1 MAGNN
6 AFLARIR
13 QERENAMSVTERVTR
28 QMMVDTL
35 QVTLHEHGWGYERIK
50 ALCDL
55 WAHNYEKYSGALR
68 PKVDPEADVAQEHLD
83 QALADILKGKQ
94 ALIPFYERYPDIQ
107 PVRYE
112 GRRR

>member
-1 MAGNN
+1 MGGNN
-6 AFLARIR
+6 LFLKRIH

-35 QVTLHEHGWGYERIK
+35 QVTLHEHGWGYDRIK

-55 WAHNYEKYSGALR
+55 WSDNYKEYSRALM
-68 PKVDPEADVAQEHLD
+68 PKRDPEADAAQEHLD
-83 QALADILKGKQ
+83 RALADILKGKQ

-107 PVRYE
+107 LVHYE